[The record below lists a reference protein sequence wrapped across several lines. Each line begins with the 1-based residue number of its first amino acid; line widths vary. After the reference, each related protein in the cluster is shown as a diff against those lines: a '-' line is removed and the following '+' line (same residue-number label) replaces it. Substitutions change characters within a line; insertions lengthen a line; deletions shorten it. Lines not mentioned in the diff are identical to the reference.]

1 MKECP
6 SSSCAPANS
15 ERRRGTRDK
24 QRALA
29 IQCVWRETAK
39 DASPVPPGC
48 AAYSHQEQEI
58 KTFPAYP
65 PEQPPG
71 SLLVLDLDSRTF
83 QRVVLWSEKQQL
95 TRGNRRATTLTM
107 NAHLQQTKKLEARE
121 RASCSSGS
129 SQQTHP
135 STLTQQV
142 STLPEGESQT
152 RDTEPWHRLPTTKP
166 EAIPLM
172 FWKAYMRLRQ
182 SHIWPWHTVESRRG
196 CRWIKQHTQE
206 FKLKQISTHWK
217 NR

>member
-15 ERRRGTRDK
+15 ERRQGTRDK

-29 IQCVWRETAK
+29 IQCVWQETAK
-39 DASPVPPGC
+39 DASPVLPGC

-107 NAHLQQTKKLEARE
+107 NAHLQQTKKLEATGRGLHVAQGAASRHIPAPWLSKFLLCLKE
-121 RASCSSGS
+121 SHRLVTLSLDTDFQPQNWKQYLSCSEK
-129 SQQTHP
+129 
-135 STLTQQV
+135 LTW
-142 STLPEGESQT
+142 
-152 RDTEPWHRLPTTKP
+152 D
-166 EAIPLM
+166 
-172 FWKAYMRLRQ
+172 
-182 SHIWPWHTVESRRG
+182 
-196 CRWIKQHTQE
+196 
-206 FKLKQISTHWK
+206 
-217 NR
+217 